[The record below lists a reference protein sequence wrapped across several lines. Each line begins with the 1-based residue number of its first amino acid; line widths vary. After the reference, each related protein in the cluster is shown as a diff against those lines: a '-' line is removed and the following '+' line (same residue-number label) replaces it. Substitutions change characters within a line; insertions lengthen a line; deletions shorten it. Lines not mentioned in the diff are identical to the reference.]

1 MIYWMSLMFKKVG
14 KNILSKCIS
23 SDQITNKLSLPND
36 PTFTACLWDIAHVQS
51 SNQIISVNDN
61 KIMVHMWTNFVLIL
75 KILITLHDTKEV
87 LKNSESDTCIYTQ
100 PLQSMLVIEKK
111 IKQISIL
118 HWIKYFVD
126 QKLTKAYKSLPDCIF
141 SHFLNTQVHIIRSPC
156 IYFFLF
162 QSTKKPQLTT

>member
-61 KIMVHMWTNFVLIL
+61 KIMVHMWTNFVPIL

-111 IKQISIL
+111 KLNKYQFFIGLNIL
-118 HWIKYFVD
+118 STKSL
-126 QKLTKAYKSLPDCIF
+126 QKPTKAYQIVFFHIF
-141 SHFLNTQVHIIRSPC
+141 STHRYT
-156 IYFFLF
+156 
-162 QSTKKPQLTT
+162 

>member
-51 SNQIISVNDN
+51 SNQIIGVNDN
-61 KIMVHMWTNFVLIL
+61 KIMVHMWTNFVPIL
-75 KILITLHDTKEV
+75 KILITV

-126 QKLTKAYKSLPDCIF
+126 QKLTKAYQIVFFHIF
-141 SHFLNTQVHIIRSPC
+141 STHRYT
-156 IYFFLF
+156 
-162 QSTKKPQLTT
+162 

>member
-61 KIMVHMWTNFVLIL
+61 KIMVHMWTNFVPIL
-75 KILITLHDTKEV
+75 KILITV

-126 QKLTKAYKSLPDCIF
+126 QKLTKAYQIVFFHIF
-141 SHFLNTQVHIIRSPC
+141 STHRYT
-156 IYFFLF
+156 
-162 QSTKKPQLTT
+162 

>member
-36 PTFTACLWDIAHVQS
+36 LTFTACLWDIAHVQS
-51 SNQIISVNDN
+51 SNQIIGVNDN
-61 KIMVHMWTNFVLIL
+61 KIMVHMWTNFVPIL
-75 KILITLHDTKEV
+75 KILITV

-126 QKLTKAYKSLPDCIF
+126 QKLTKAYQIVFFHIF
-141 SHFLNTQVHIIRSPC
+141 STHRYT
-156 IYFFLF
+156 
-162 QSTKKPQLTT
+162 